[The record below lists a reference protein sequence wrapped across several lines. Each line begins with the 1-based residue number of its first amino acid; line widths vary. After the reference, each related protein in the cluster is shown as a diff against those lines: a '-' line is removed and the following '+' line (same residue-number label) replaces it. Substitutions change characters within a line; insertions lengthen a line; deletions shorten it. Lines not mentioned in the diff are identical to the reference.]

1 MTYDRPMATEAID
14 PRALTAL
21 LFNAMTSGGLII
33 RSVTVDSTMAMVAIS
48 RAVIALLFSAMT
60 CGGLC

>member
-1 MTYDRPMATEAID
+1 MTYDRPMATEAI

-48 RAVIALLFSAMT
+48 RAVIDLLFSAMT
-60 CGGLC
+60 